1 MTNGRLVD
9 VDGVARSPDQR
20 DFLSAV
26 CVSIEGDDQG
36 DDGGADVAEPT
47 VKEFADA
54 TIIQPAAAAAAT
66 EARMVVDVVA
76 MRGICKPAVAV
87 RTSVRSFRW

>member
-9 VDGVARSPDQR
+9 VDGVARPSDQR
-20 DFLSAV
+20 DFLEAV
-26 CVSIEGDDQG
+26 CVSIEGDDQAE
-36 DDGGADVAEPT
+36 DGSADVAEPT

-54 TIIQPAAAAAAT
+54 TIIQPAAAT

-87 RTSVRSFRW
+87 RASVRSFRW